1 MSREFT
7 LTHAQTAGDFGRGG
21 GGIPTEMFDRGNAF

>member
-21 GGIPTEMFDRGNAF
+21 GIPTEMFDSGNAF